1 MADRGRPERII
12 NLVDEHGFLT
22 VKDLSEQLNVSEM
35 TVRRDLS
42 HLEKQGRI
50 KKTYGGAASIRSGV
64 APIEAVEPVPDQKQV
79 GPLVDTID
87 VLIATSVNAKYD
99 ALLLDRAQKRG
110 VPVIAESVML
120 PDARTVVAVD
130 NLQAAHDLGV
140 WAGNYLRQ
148 RGEASAR
155 LLDLSFHLP
164 NTQTRSQGFWAGLR
178 EVCPGSE
185 MVLSIDAQSQ
195 YRTAYQVASDALTV
209 HPDINVIFAI
219 NDSTARGAIHACG
232 DLQIDP
238 DRTVVV
244 TFGLEGDTLIDE
256 LMSGRYC
263 KAGLAMFPEIVGQ
276 TCIEAA
282 IAAYNHQ
289 PLPDQ
294 FVTPHIILTKDTLP
308 EFYTHD
314 ADGWKLNWDVARRR
328 LAIPVPIE
336 PSTADRARRLPHQ
349 IGVTVPF
356 SEHEWYKNL
365 TAILCEIA
373 ARSKIGCQILEPDQ
387 SLRDEVD
394 LRRRQIARLAA
405 GLVNAGDVIL
415 IDGGEIANYLAEEL
429 KQKQDLTIITN
440 SVTVFNTLNR
450 TPGIVLISTGGAVR
464 YSSQVLVGPTAES
477 ALRDLRVDKL
487 FLMVSG
493 IAFDFGLSHTNIS
506 EVTIKQ
512 AMIRSAKE
520 VILLADHTCFNHE
533 SVIQVAPLNVVDKV
547 ITDDALPAS
556 IRLDL
561 SKLGLQLILARE

>member
-1 MADRGRPERII
+1 MADRERPERII
-12 NLVDEHGFLT
+12 SLIDEHGFLT
-22 VKDLSEQLNVSEM
+22 VRELSERLNVSEM
-35 TVRRDLS
+35 TIRRDLLQ
-42 HLEKQGRI
+42 LEEQSRV
-50 KKTYGGAASIRSGV
+50 KKTYGGAASLRSGG
-64 APIEAVEPVPDQKQV
+64 APIEVAEAAPDQKQV

-87 VLIATSVNAKYD
+87 VLIATSVNARYD
-99 ALLLDRAQKRG
+99 ALLLDRAQKRKI
-110 VPVIAESVML
+110 PVIAESVEL
-120 PDARTVVAVD
+120 PDAVTVVAVD
-130 NLQAAHDLGV
+130 NYQASHDLGV
-140 WAGNYLRQ
+140 WAGCYVQ
-148 RGEASAR
+148 QHGQGCGR

-178 EVCPGSE
+178 EACPGSE

-195 YRTAYQVASDALTV
+195 YHTAYQVASDALTV
-209 HPDINVIFAI
+209 HPGINLIFAI
-219 NDSTARGAIHACG
+219 NDSTARGAIHACR
-232 DLQIDP
+232 DLQLDP
-238 DRTVVV
+238 ARIVVV

-256 LMSGRYC
+256 LMADRYC
-263 KAGLAMFPEIVGQ
+263 KAGLAMFPEIVGL

-282 IAAYNHQ
+282 IAAFNHQ
-289 PLPDQ
+289 PLPAQ
-294 FVTPHIILTKDTLP
+294 FVTPHIVLTKESLP
-308 EFYTHD
+308 EFYTHE
-314 ADGWKLNWDVARRR
+314 ANGWKLNWAVARCR
-328 LAIPVPIE
+328 LKIPVPIE
-336 PSTADRARRLPHQ
+336 PSSNRAAKRLPRQ

-365 TAILCEIA
+365 SAILHENA
-373 ARSKIGCQILEPDQ
+373 ARSRIGCQILELDQ

-405 GLVNAGDVIL
+405 ELVNPGDVIL
-415 IDGGEIANYLAEEL
+415 IDGGEVANYLAEEL
-429 KQKQDLTIITN
+429 KQKQDLTVITN

-477 ALRDLRVDKL
+477 ALRDLRADKL
-487 FLMVSG
+487 FLTVSG

-520 VILLADHTCFNHE
+520 VILLADHTCFSHE
-533 SVIQVAPLNVVDKV
+533 SVIQVAPLNVVNKV

-556 IRLDL
+556 VRLDL

>member
-1 MADRGRPERII
+1 MADRSRPERIVGLI
-12 NLVDEHGFLT
+12 EEQGFLT
-22 VKDLSEQLNVSEM
+22 VKDLSERLNVSEM
-35 TVRRDLS
+35 TIRRDLS
-42 HLEKQGRI
+42 LLEEQGRI
-50 KKTYGGAASIRSGV
+50 KKTYGGAASIRSAG
-64 APIEAVEPVPDQKQV
+64 APIEVVEPAVDQKQV

-87 VLIATSVNAKYD
+87 VLIATSVNARYD
-99 ALLLDRAQKRG
+99 ALLLDRAQKRK
-110 VPVIAESVML
+110 VSVIAESVEL
-120 PDARTVVAVD
+120 PDACTFVAVD
-130 NLQAAHDLGV
+130 NFQAAHDLGRWV
-140 WAGNYLRQ
+140 ADYLRQ
-148 RGEASAR
+148 HGETAAHV
-155 LLDLSFHLP
+155 LDLSFHLA
-164 NTQTRSQGFWAGLR
+164 NTQLRSQAFWAGLH
-178 EVCPGSE
+178 EANPDSVL
-185 MVLSIDAQSQ
+185 VLSIDAQSQ
-195 YRTAYQVASDALTV
+195 YHIAYQVASAALTV

-219 NDSTARGAIHACG
+219 NDSTALGALHACR
-232 DLQIDP
+232 DLRLDP
-238 DRTVVV
+238 DKLVVV

-256 LMSGRYC
+256 LMAERYC

-289 PLPDQ
+289 PLPAK
-294 FVTPHIILTKDTLP
+294 FVTPHIILTKETLP
-308 EFYTHD
+308 EFYTHG
-314 ADGWKLNWDVARRR
+314 ASGWKLNWEVARRR
-328 LAIPVPIE
+328 LAIPIPIG
-336 PSTADRARRLPHQ
+336 SASARRAQRLPHQ

-365 TAILCEIA
+365 TAILHESA
-373 ARSKIGCQILEPDQ
+373 ARLKIGCQILEPDQ

-429 KQKQDLTIITN
+429 KQKQDLTVITN

-450 TPGIVLISTGGAVR
+450 TPGVVLILTGGAVR

-477 ALRDLRVDKL
+477 ALRDLRADKL